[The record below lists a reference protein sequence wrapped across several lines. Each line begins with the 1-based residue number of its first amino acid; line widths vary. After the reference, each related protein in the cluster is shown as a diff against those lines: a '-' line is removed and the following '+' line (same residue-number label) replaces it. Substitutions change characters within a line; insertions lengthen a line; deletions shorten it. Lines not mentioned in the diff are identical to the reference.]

1 MKLLPNEM
9 PRPRLLTSIEA
20 APPPEP
26 ATSRRSRRHS
36 EVGFFRNHRTAF
48 LVGTLTSSFLIL
60 AATYFLYGRGSIGT
74 EAYLVRQLINVATHT
89 VSSGSH
95 PSRPP
100 APVTVQLNADIV
112 QVTGIALGHPRLA
125 VINGKQVAE
134 GDTITV
140 HTPIRSITVTLRVL
154 RISDRQVELSDGTQ
168 RVVARLVMPGQRQ
181 EQGR

>member
-20 APPPEP
+20 PPPPERP
-26 ATSRRSRRHS
+26 TSQRPTRDSAA
-36 EVGFFRNHRTAF
+36 GFFRNYRTAF
-48 LVGTLTSSFLIL
+48 LVGTLVSSFLIL
-60 AATYFLYGRGSIGT
+60 AATYFLYGRGAIGT
-74 EAYLVRQLINVATHT
+74 EAYFVRRLFTVATHT
-89 VSSGSH
+89 LSSGSH

-125 VINGKQVAE
+125 MINGKQVAE

-154 RISDRQVELSDGTQ
+154 RIADREVELSDGTQ
-168 RVVARLVMPGQRQ
+168 RVVARLVVPGR
-181 EQGR
+181 R